1 MVIKHARK
9 LLSARRKRSISRRST
24 TRRTMRHRRKGCM
37 RGGNYRDV
45 TYAGFP
51 KNKNALRMYFPGG
64 SATYGEYK
72 AEVADG
78 DTPYSMK

>member
-1 MVIKHARK
+1 MVIKRGRK
-9 LLSARRKRSISRRST
+9 RISARRKRSISRRST
-24 TRRTMRHRRKGCM
+24 TRRTMRHRM
-37 RGGNYRDV
+37 RGGNYRDA

-72 AEVADG
+72 VEVADG
-78 DTPYSMK
+78 DTPYNTK